1 MNLSE
6 SYHDTLTE
14 LINIGYGRAAAALSE
29 LTGRRILLEVPKVA
43 IHPIDEVG
51 PVLKS
56 VLKGEI
62 ASVHQV
68 FSGPVSGN
76 ALLLLDNGAA
86 MMLHSLLLEH
96 EGGEPSLG
104 GAAGEALTE
113 VGNILLNACLGVFG
127 NLLQVQVTFS
137 VPRLHIESIDGVLHS
152 ISVRDQEL
160 QFALMVHTRFRI
172 RDSDVTGYLVIILG
186 MTSFTRLLEELE
198 RWEQRQLST
207 SESSRSSAGTPQP

>member
-1 MNLSE
+1 MKLSE

-29 LTGRRILLEVPKVA
+29 LTGKRIVLEVPRVA
-43 IHPIDEVG
+43 VHPIDEVG
-51 PVLKS
+51 VALGAVLT
-56 VLKGEI
+56 GEV

-76 ALLLLDNGAA
+76 ALLLLDQEAA
-86 MMLHSLLLEH
+86 RVLHSLLVDE
-96 EGGEPSLG
+96 ETSQ
-104 GAAGEALTE
+104 GALHAGAREALTE

-137 VPRLHIESIDGVLHS
+137 VPRLHIESVDGVLHS

-160 QFALMVHTRFRI
+160 KFALMVHTRFRL
-172 RDSDVTGYLVIILG
+172 RESDVSGYLVIILG
-186 MTSFTRLLEELE
+186 MTSFTRLLEEIE
-198 RWEQRQLST
+198 RWEQRQLT
-207 SESSRSSAGTPQP
+207 TAERPAQGA